1 LDEESS
7 FSTSEWGE
15 ILVIECWHFCS
26 QVERREFEED
36 VGVFSWTSGE
46 DLRNWRR
53 RRPWEVGLRVVVEV
67 RMEWM
72 EREATLLFLGQPPNV
87 PVMSRGMEEL
97 REGPVDCLRRDEAI
111 ARNAV
116 S

>member
-1 LDEESS
+1 
-7 FSTSEWGE
+7 
-15 ILVIECWHFCS
+15 
-26 QVERREFEED
+26 
-36 VGVFSWTSGE
+36 
-46 DLRNWRR
+46 
-53 RRPWEVGLRVVVEV
+53 VVEV